1 MARKDRKRILL
12 PIALVPIF
20 VLLAVF
26 VWFIFFCFEGEKPVI
41 TLQPRPE
48 FLSKHQKFTMTITDR
63 KRGLRRLWVSLNQEG
78 REVTVFEKK
87 FPFEGLLNRQGVHRF
102 EQELSI
108 DPSSINLA
116 QGRVELQVQA
126 WDYSR
131 RRGGDGNLALIQ
143 HKMMVDTIPPSIRAV
158 SRMHNINMGGSCLVV
173 YQTSS
178 DTKKSG
184 VFVDDSFFAGFPA
197 GGSQKGIHLSYFAL
211 PYGSKP
217 EPSISLWAIDK
228 AGNESKSSFYYHVR
242 KKRFRK
248 DKINV
253 SDRFLARVM
262 PYFSFYR
269 FDPQMSDVE
278 KYIAVNN
285 HLRKEN
291 HQTLEGLKSK
301 TSSKKLWEGTWA
313 SLKNAATMSRFG
325 DQRTYY
331 YKGKKID
338 EQVHLGVDLASLA
351 NSPVPASNTGRVIFA
366 DRLGIYGLTVVLDH
380 GQGLAS
386 VYGHLSQLGVSAGQD
401 VNKGQTIGHTGQT
414 GLAGGDHLHFSV
426 MVNGVFVNPIEWW
439 DAHWIKDNITRKL
452 DLLDRT
458 P

>member
-1 MARKDRKRILL
+1 MARKDKKRILL
-12 PIALVPIF
+12 PVALVPII
-20 VLLAVF
+20 VLLALF

-48 FLSKHQKFTMTITDR
+48 FLAKHQKFTITVVDK
-63 KRGLRRLWVSLNQEG
+63 KRGLRRIRVSLNQEG

-102 EQELSI
+102 EKQLSI
-108 DPSSINLA
+108 DPSAINLA
-116 QGRVELQVQA
+116 QGRVELQVQT
-126 WDYSR
+126 WDFSR

-173 YQTSS
+173 YQASS
-178 DTKKSG
+178 DTRKSG
-184 VFVDDSFFAGFPA
+184 VLVNDVFFPGFPA

-211 PYGSKP
+211 PYGTKP
-217 EPSISLWAIDK
+217 EPSIYLWAVDK
-228 AGNESKSSFYYHVR
+228 AGNESKGSFYYHVL

-248 DKINV
+248 DKINI

-262 PYFSFYR
+262 PYFSFYP
-269 FDPQMSDVE
+269 FDPQMNDLQ
-278 KYIAVNN
+278 KYITVNN
-285 HLRKEN
+285 QLRKKN
-291 HQTLEGLKSK
+291 HQTIEGLKSK
-301 TSSKKLWEGTWA
+301 TSPDMLWKGTWV

-325 DQRTYY
+325 DRRSYY

-351 NSPVPASNTGRVIFA
+351 NSPVPAANTGRVIFA
-366 DRLGIYGLTVVLDH
+366 DRLGIYGLAVVLDH

-386 VYGHLSQLGVSAGQD
+386 LYGHLSELGVKPGQD
-401 VNKGQTIGHTGQT
+401 VSRGETIGHTGQT

-439 DAHWIKDNITRKL
+439 DGHWIKDNITRKRAL
-452 DLLDRT
+452 FDKI